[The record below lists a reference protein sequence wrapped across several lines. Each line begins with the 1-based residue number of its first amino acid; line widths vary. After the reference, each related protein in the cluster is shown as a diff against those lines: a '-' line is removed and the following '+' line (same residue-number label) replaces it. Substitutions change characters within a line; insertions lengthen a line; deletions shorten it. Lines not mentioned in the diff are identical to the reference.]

1 MTIQQLFDS
10 TKEFILKDK
19 SNENWT
25 VYSMNIPK
33 ELHMII
39 ILLKKKEKEQFDK
52 LCKEF
57 TSSK

>member
-1 MTIQQLFDS
+1 MTIQELFDL

-25 VYSMNIPK
+25 VYSMDIPK

-39 ILLKKKEKEQFDK
+39 ILLKKK
-52 LCKEF
+52 
-57 TSSK
+57 